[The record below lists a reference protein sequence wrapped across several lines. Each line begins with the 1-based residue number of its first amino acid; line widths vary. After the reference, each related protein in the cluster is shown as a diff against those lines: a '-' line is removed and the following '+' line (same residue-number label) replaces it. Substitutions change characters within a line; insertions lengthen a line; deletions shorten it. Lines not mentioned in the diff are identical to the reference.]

1 MTGGAGPAMFA
12 RFAYPPN
19 ALGLCG
25 PDDHAALLQ
34 AAAEPGADASAQ
46 IRHLAAD
53 FAGAWPY
60 LQLIA
65 AANRI
70 DDPLDA
76 RVVAAYWI
84 GSDLL
89 DSVPPTWLAD
99 QSEER
104 FRRSAGSRFDRVT
117 AAVLA
122 GGRPHHNFHVFAVS
136 PWVGL
141 LRGDTTG
148 APLRVLD
155 QCRVRGGSVLA
166 VAGDA
171 AVVGTTAL
179 AWDGAALREVPSE
192 ANLRWQDVG
201 YRLSARPRVGD
212 RVALHWDWICQQLTA
227 GQLRTL
233 NGWTRQHLRIA
244 NSILLETPLVTA

>member
-1 MTGGAGPAMFA
+1 MTGNGPAMFA

-25 PDDHAALLQ
+25 PDDHAALLH
-34 AAAEPGADASAQ
+34 AAAEPDSAGAAE
-46 IRHLAAD
+46 IRHLATG

-65 AANRI
+65 AANGI

-76 RVVAAYWI
+76 RVVGAYWL

-89 DSVPPTWLAD
+89 QAVPPTWLAD
-99 QSEER
+99 HTEQR
-104 FRRSAGSRFDRVT
+104 FRRTAGRLFDRVI

-148 APLRVLD
+148 EPLRVLD
-155 QCRVRGGSVLA
+155 QCRVRSGTVRSVSA
-166 VAGDA
+166 DRAGVA
-171 AVVGTTAL
+171 TSAL
-179 AWDGAALREVPSE
+179 TWDGARLGEE
-192 ANLRWQDVG
+192 TTELELRWQDGDV
-201 YRLSARPRVGD
+201 RPRVGD
-212 RVALHWDWICQQLTA
+212 CVALHWDWICQGITARQALTLDA
-227 GQLRTL
+227 
-233 NGWTRQHLRIA
+233 WTRHHLRIA
-244 NSILLETPLVTA
+244 NTVFSATPRSAV